1 MVCANSKMYYCRL
14 IADCFQEMYSFK
26 FKLLKT
32 LSYFACHLEKPSRC
46 SLIKMQLIN
55 HLFPFWLGDRIIP
68 WRHTIKLETD
78 CKTKSLKPSIW
89 AFVYLHLENVMN
101 ESKNVSIFSQYLFDI
116 IHCILSSWICKMI
129 FKKDIGHFLHFVYHI
144 STLQIALRC
153 KPLEDY
159 FDQWFRP
166 LIFNNQNQ
174 INVFPHWIKMESFL

>member
-101 ESKNVSIFSQYLFDI
+101 ESKNVGCKFQFCFKHVSRYLVNIYSILFTVFFQVGFAKWFSRRTSFTF
-116 IHCILSSWICKMI
+116 CILFIV
-129 FKKDIGHFLHFVYHI
+129 FQHFLYRLH
-144 STLQIALRC
+144 
-153 KPLEDY
+153 
-159 FDQWFRP
+159 
-166 LIFNNQNQ
+166 
-174 INVFPHWIKMESFL
+174 